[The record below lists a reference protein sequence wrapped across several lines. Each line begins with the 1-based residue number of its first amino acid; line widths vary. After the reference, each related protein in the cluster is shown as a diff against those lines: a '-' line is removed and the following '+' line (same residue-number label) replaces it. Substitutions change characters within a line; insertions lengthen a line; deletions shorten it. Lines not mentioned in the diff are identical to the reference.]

1 MAEGTGLENRHTGNG
16 IEGSNPSLSVLSLAA
31 CPPPLNSARSA
42 KVYEGPPPI
51 RALDGI
57 TIDVPAGT
65 IYGLLGPNGAGKTTA
80 IGICTTKVRATGG
93 TATVAG
99 LDVATHSVAVRRHIG
114 VASQAITL
122 DRSCTISEN
131 IYYHCRY
138 FGFTSGQARQRTTEL
153 LERFLIADRRD
164 AMPGQLSGGLAQ
176 RVQLARAIAHRP
188 TVLFLDEPTAGLDPQ
203 SRLAL
208 WDLVATL
215 RSEGL
220 TVVLTTHYMEEAD
233 RLCQRVAVVD
243 HGKVLAEGTPEQL
256 KQETGGTAVIDVAL
270 GGDRAAARAALD
282 QVAGVREVQDTER
295 GLRVMVSTADAT
307 VPRVVGLV
315 AGYHLTDL
323 KVTEPSL
330 ETVFI
335 RLTGRALRE

>member
-1 MAEGTGLENRHTGNG
+1 MIPAVQLRD
-16 IEGSNPSLSVLSLAA
+16 V
-31 CPPPLNSARSA
+31 R
-42 KVYEGPPPI
+42 KVYDGSPPVT
-51 RALDGI
+51 ALDGI
-57 TIDVPAGT
+57 SLDVPAGT

-80 IGICTTKVRATGG
+80 IGICTTKVRASGG
-93 TATVAG
+93 TTHVAG
-99 LDVATHSVAVRRHIG
+99 LDVDTASVAVRRHVG

-122 DRSCTISEN
+122 DRSCNVGDN

-138 FGFTSGQARQRTTEL
+138 FGMPAAESRRRAEEL
-153 LERFLIADRRD
+153 LERFQVADRRN
-164 AMPGQLSGGLAQ
+164 AMPAQLSGGLAQ

-233 RLCQRVAVVD
+233 RLCQRLAIVD
-243 HGKVLAEGTPEQL
+243 HGRILAEGTPEQL
-256 KQETGGTAVIDVAL
+256 KQESGSTAVIDVAL
-270 GGDRAAARAALD
+270 GGDRAAARASLTGI
-282 QVAGVREVQDTER
+282 AGVREVQDTER
-295 GLRVMVSTADAT
+295 GLRI
-307 VPRVVGLV
+307 LV
-315 AGYHLTDL
+315 APDGGAVPAVVSRVAEHHLIDL
-323 KVTEPSL
+323 KVAEPSL

-335 RLTGRALRE
+335 RLTGRDLRE

>member
-1 MAEGTGLENRHTGNG
+1 MPNAVELRD
-16 IEGSNPSLSVLSLAA
+16 V
-31 CPPPLNSARSA
+31 R
-42 KVYEGPPPI
+42 KVYDSSPPVV
-51 RALDGI
+51 ALDGI
-57 TIDVPAGT
+57 SLDVPAGT

-93 TATVAG
+93 TTTVAG
-99 LDVATHSVAVRRHIG
+99 LNVDADSVAVRRHVG

-122 DRSCTISEN
+122 DRSCNVGDN

-138 FGFTSGQARQRTTEL
+138 FGMSATESRRRAEEL
-153 LERFLIADRRD
+153 LERFQVADRRN
-164 AMPGQLSGGLAQ
+164 AMPAQLSGGLAQ

-188 TVLFLDEPTAGLDPQ
+188 SVLFLDEPTAGLDPQ

-233 RLCQRVAVVD
+233 RLCQRLAIVD
-243 HGKVLAEGTPEQL
+243 HGRILADGTPEQL
-256 KQETGGTAVIDVAL
+256 KQERGSTAIVDVEL
-270 GGDRAAARAALD
+270 GGDRNAERASLTGIP
-282 QVAGVREVQDTER
+282 GVRDVQATER
-295 GLRVMVSTADAT
+295 GLRI
-307 VPRVVGLV
+307 LV
-315 AGYHLTDL
+315 APDGGAIPAVVSRVAEHHLIDL
-323 KVTEPSL
+323 KVAEPSL

-335 RLTGRALRE
+335 RLTGRDLRE

>member
-1 MAEGTGLENRHTGNG
+1 MT
-16 IEGSNPSLSVLSLAA
+16 
-31 CPPPLNSARSA
+31 SAVQLRDVR
-42 KVYEGPPPI
+42 KVYDGSPPVT
-51 RALDGI
+51 ALDGI
-57 TIDVPAGT
+57 SLDVAAGT

-93 TATVAG
+93 TTTVAG
-99 LDVATHSVAVRRHIG
+99 LDVDTASVAVRRHVG

-122 DRSCTISEN
+122 DRSCNVADN

-138 FGFTSGQARQRTTEL
+138 FGTPAAESRRRAEEL
-153 LERFLIADRRD
+153 LERFQIADRRG

-233 RLCQRVAVVD
+233 RLCQRLAIVD
-243 HGKVLAEGTPEQL
+243 HGKILAEGTPDQL
-256 KQETGGTAVIDVAL
+256 KQESGGTAVIDVAL
-270 GGDRAAARAALD
+270 GGDRAAARASLTGI
-282 QVAGVREVQDTER
+282 AGVREVQDTER
-295 GLRVMVSTADAT
+295 GLRI
-307 VPRVVGLV
+307 LV
-315 AGYHLTDL
+315 APDGGAVPAVVSRVAEHHLIDL
-323 KVTEPSL
+323 KVAEPSL

-335 RLTGRALRE
+335 RLTGRDLRE